1 VAPTWKTRASRIYLR
16 FGWSPTSM
24 LILRHHLR
32 PPPTTSYS
40 FNANFMDPS
49 MGRRSFSPPPP
60 SLSFLRLSKRTRLLM
75 AYVRLGLPP
84 SFKISSRVA
93 YFPPKFGPPQLYCH
107 DPTAKRATLMA
118 RDVPSADLER
128 RSYAFSP
135 TRSIAC
141 AGALDPFDSSFEK
154 TRVYPSGLSR
164 PSEREKYK
172 EKRRGT
178 GAKRAP
184 FNRGFFF

>member
-1 VAPTWKTRASRIYLR
+1 MYALASR
-16 FGWSPTSM
+16 P
-24 LILRHHLR
+24 
-32 PPPTTSYS
+32 
-40 FNANFMDPS
+40 
-49 MGRRSFSPPPP
+49 
-60 SLSFLRLSKRTRLLM
+60 LSKSHQESLIFHPSSGRLNFIVKVLDTLR
-75 AYVRLGLPP
+75 AIIIIPLPSP
-84 SFKISSRVA
+84 SNC
-93 YFPPKFGPPQLYCH
+93 LH